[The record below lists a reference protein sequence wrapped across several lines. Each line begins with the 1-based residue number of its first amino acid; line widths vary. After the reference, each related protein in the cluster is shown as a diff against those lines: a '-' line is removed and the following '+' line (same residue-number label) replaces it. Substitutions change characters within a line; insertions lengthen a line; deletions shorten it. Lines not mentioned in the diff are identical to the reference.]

1 MNKRILSIF
10 SLVALIAL
18 GGCNKD
24 NGNSSSSSNAANS
37 QSSSTYTPN
46 ADTYEVKVVLP
57 NGDSAGEGISVQWC
71 SEGTC
76 YDSSTNASGVAYK
89 ELEPGNYDVKLFGY
103 PNTYAYQL
111 GQVATADNRKLEI
124 KLQEILEASPR
135 YESDLENA
143 AGSAYNPYIVGE
155 GVYNVTVENEEDI
168 QYFGFVP
175 TRPGKYV
182 VESLGTSLNLIT
194 ANPFVSY
201 YGNNPEYVNQI
212 ISKDDDS
219 GYDVN
224 FALEINIPIE
234 EFANTGEIDK
244 DGNLTYV
251 KDDDGNYISGGIYT
265 FGIGAKP
272 VKSKKTFPFVVK
284 WVDDYVL
291 EKKTVTVI
299 NVEETL
305 SQYPEKP
312 EEYVW
317 VDSNLYGLDTIV
329 YNEEDGFYHVGTKEG
344 YVLTAKISVPCNYID
359 RAFSKTV
366 EDEEGNKSNEGIVGV
381 TGIVLDNGTKDYTNF
396 IQEYEK
402 YCNSDGV
409 YGVTQE
415 LKDFLELYFLTCRD
429 WIEQKEEST
438 VSDAKGWMFACGYYA
453 DIIDSYTKPWGGT
466 GTSSDPYLLLLGTY
480 YTRVL
485 ENQSVFYS
493 YGLKNKDTVVKIFV
507 KTENPNAKFIYDNNG
522 KKSSYSSE
530 NGAYFEIEL
539 GGGMM
544 TRNPDTFTLEFTSVD
559 GLGTEFEF
567 EIGIK
572 EDLVD
577 PKEIKVGDNTIEVL
591 DSTNVQCTFVAPYN
605 GVYTFT
611 CEENNAFIQFNGTFY
626 EGNKGK
632 IIFTFNANIN
642 EEINFKITTLDLK
655 KDNITFNIKQ
665 QAYADLGLNLAEVQ
679 IGKYGVGIENLDFIF
694 IAPEQGAYEITSYNE
709 DTVINYVSGNVS
721 ESKEYGEKF
730 SFNLEAGDEVKFIV
744 SRKNFDPGPAAF
756 IVSKI

>member
-37 QSSSTYTPN
+37 QSSSTYIPT

-135 YESDLENA
+135 QESDLENA

-155 GVYNVTVENEEDI
+155 GVYNATVENEEDI

-194 ANPFVSY
+194 ANPFVNY

-234 EFANTGEIDK
+234 EFVNTGENDK

-251 KDDDGNYISGGIYT
+251 KDADGNYISGGIYT

-272 VKSKKTFPFVVK
+272 VKSAKTFPFVVK

-291 EKKTVTVI
+291 EKKIATVI
-299 NVEETL
+299 NVEESL
-305 SQYPEKP
+305 SQYPEKNP
-312 EEYVW
+312 EYVW
-317 VDSNLYGLDTIV
+317 IDSLINGLDVVV
-329 YNEEDGFYHVGTKEG
+329 YNEEDGFYHVGSKDG
-344 YVLTAKISVPCNYID
+344 YVLTAKISEPCNYLD
-359 RAFSKTV
+359 RAFSKVV
-366 EDEEGNKSNEGIVGV
+366 EDEEGNKTNEGIVGL
-381 TGIVLDNGTKDYTNF
+381 TGIVLANGEKDYTKF
-396 IQEYEK
+396 VQEYEK

-409 YGVTQE
+409 YGVTEE
-415 LKDFLELYFLTCRD
+415 LKVFLELYFQNSKD
-429 WIEQKEEST
+429 WITSISET
-438 VSDAKGWMFACGYYA
+438 VVDEASGWLFACGYYA
-453 DIIDSYTKPWGGT
+453 DIADSYAKPWGGA
-466 GTSSDPYLLLLGTY
+466 GTSDEAYSIFTGETY
-480 YTRVL
+480 YAKV
-485 ENQSVFYS
+485 EEGSSIFYA
-493 YGLKNKDTVVKIFV
+493 YYLKNTMIEVTFYVSSS
-507 KTENPNAKFIYDNNG
+507 NPNAKFIYNSNE
-522 KKSSYSSE
+522 YLSE
-530 NGAYFEIEL
+530 SGAYFEVNI
-539 GGGMM
+539 GG
-544 TRNPDTFTLEFTSVD
+544 TFNPNGVIFEVTTVD
-559 GLGTEFEF
+559 GLADGIVFEV
-567 EIGIK
+567 GIK
-572 EDLVD
+572 EQTVA
-577 PKEIKVGDNTIEVL
+577 GDAIALGENTIEVL
-591 DSTNVQCTFVAPYN
+591 KGSQVACSFTAPRDGTYVVTSSESNAWFRYNSTNY
-605 GVYTFT
+605 
-611 CEENNAFIQFNGTFY
+611 
-626 EGNKGK
+626 KGSDGD
-632 IIFTFNANIN
+632 ISFSA
-642 EEINFKITTLDLK
+642 ELK
-655 KDNITFNIKQ
+655 KGEVFSFSLLTCDLEKDYITFNLSCD
-665 QAYADLGLNLAEVQ
+665 AYLEEDMNLLS
-679 IGKYGVGIENLDFIF
+679 IEKNEIVEYIF
-694 IAPEQGAYEITSYNE
+694 VAKEAGTYEIECSTENTMIGYAEKNVESWYFGDSSDNKFKVTLEANE
-709 DTVINYVSGNVS
+709 EFVIKVTTCNSKADTVIVTITKV
-721 ESKEYGEKF
+721 
-730 SFNLEAGDEVKFIV
+730 
-744 SRKNFDPGPAAF
+744 
-756 IVSKI
+756 